1 MLQALFVSSL
11 AICPSGLRPEPL
23 QASSLSVPFWEEV
36 GGREKEVIPQVEKH
50 WCCGTGESGGEGV

>member
-11 AICPSGLRPEPL
+11 AISPSGRGPEPL

-36 GGREKEVIPQVEKH
+36 RGREVFIPAV
-50 WCCGTGESGGEGV
+50 GLGRSFL